1 MTPDHFPLDALS
13 IIDRTPGQP
22 PAYAQVAEQLRAV
35 ISTHQLG
42 PGIKL
47 PSEPELIE
55 RFHLSRMTVREGI
68 RVLRDEGILDARHG
82 TGVFVV
88 SNPHTDHRA
97 ADRWML
103 AQIPI
108 DLPDDHELLAVATIA
123 LDAAGE
129 YSLSIR
135 NVVDA
140 SIRMTPAQQANAL
153 RILATGV
160 EAEAVGRDEAS

>member
-1 MTPDHFPLDALS
+1 
-13 IIDRTPGQP
+13 
-22 PAYAQVAEQLRAV
+22 
-35 ISTHQLG
+35 
-42 PGIKL
+42 
-47 PSEPELIE
+47 
-55 RFHLSRMTVREGI
+55 
-68 RVLRDEGILDARHG
+68 
-82 TGVFVV
+82 
-88 SNPHTDHRA
+88 
-97 ADRWML
+97 ML

-108 DLPDDHELLAVATIA
+108 DLPDHHELLAVATIA